1 MGTMSKKLMVLAVVA
16 SVATAAPSLGAQN
29 FRGRAYVTIQPPP
42 ERVEVFGRPPGP
54 RYIWSKGYYVQ
65 QRGRWV
71 WLPGRWIMPP
81 PGRRVWVPGYWA
93 RDRSGWYWRE
103 GFWR

>member
-1 MGTMSKKLMVLAVVA
+1 MSKKLMILAVAA
-16 SVATAAPSLGAQN
+16 SMAAATPSVGAQN
-29 FRGRAYVTIQPPP
+29 FRGRAYVTVQPPP
-42 ERVEVFGRPPGP
+42 ERVEIMGRPPNP
-54 RYIWSKGYYVQ
+54 RYVWNKGYYVQ

-71 WLPGRWIMPP
+71 WLPGRWIAPP
-81 PGRRVWVPGYWA
+81 LGRRVWVPGYWA